1 MSEAVPRR
9 IRDEADARACL
20 EAARAAGLTP
30 HAWARSN
37 GVAPRSMS
45 WWRERV
51 ALIDGQVRRERSRVT
66 RTCPP
71 PSPRLVEVALPV
83 RPPASAR
90 YEVMVG
96 RCRVVVEDDFAE
108 ATLARLLRVVASC

>member
-45 WWRERV
+45 RWRERV
-51 ALIDGQVRRERSRVT
+51 SLIDGQARRDGPRVT
-66 RTCPP
+66 RTCRPP
-71 PSPRLVEVALPV
+71 PRLVEVALPA
-83 RPPASAR
+83 RPSAPAH
-90 YEVMVG
+90 YQVVVG
-96 RCRVVVEDDFAE
+96 RFRVVVEDDFAE